1 MMTDALIKSLERTSL
16 FNGTRV
22 TQHLLG
28 RNISFEFQSNSYKA
42 TLLSRTIV
50 SEKNPASCP

>member
-28 RNISFEFQSNSYKA
+28 RNLSFEFQSNSYKT